1 MKIDL
6 YTKGVLTL
14 IAVALTL
21 IALNP
26 WMTSPRRLP
35 VMKPRQAEAQQGVS
49 APKAWGR
56 VVAYSSRGWN
66 ILLEAPDGTLR
77 VVNPTRGLEA
87 LIERK

>member
-26 WMTSPRRLP
+26 WMTSP
-35 VMKPRQAEAQQGVS
+35 
-49 APKAWGR
+49 
-56 VVAYSSRGWN
+56 
-66 ILLEAPDGTLR
+66 
-77 VVNPTRGLEA
+77 
-87 LIERK
+87 

>member
-49 APKAWGR
+49 AIKAWGR
-56 VVAYSSRGWN
+56 VVACGEGCASRGR
-66 ILLEAPDGTLR
+66 IG
-77 VVNPTRGLEA
+77 
-87 LIERK
+87 ERQ